1 MSRFVLTMLTFLLTF
16 SAFGCSNQE
25 LQRIEDASS
34 KRAMICSSI
43 DDLASLAPSSYT
55 EKAQQACKAGEDLR
69 GIAAAYA
76 GCYEPLPSVV
86 EPQSAAP
93 APTPVATPEDP
104 PAPSPAVAD
113 GG

>member
-1 MSRFVLTMLTFLLTF
+1 MSRIVLALLTF
-16 SAFGCSNQE
+16 MLIFAAFGCSNQE

-43 DDLASLAPSSYT
+43 DELASLAPSAYT

-76 GCYEPLPSVV
+76 GCYEPLPAVV
-86 EPQSAAP
+86 EPQPAAP
-93 APTPVATPEDP
+93 APAPVATPEDP
-104 PAPSPAVAD
+104 PTPSPAVAD